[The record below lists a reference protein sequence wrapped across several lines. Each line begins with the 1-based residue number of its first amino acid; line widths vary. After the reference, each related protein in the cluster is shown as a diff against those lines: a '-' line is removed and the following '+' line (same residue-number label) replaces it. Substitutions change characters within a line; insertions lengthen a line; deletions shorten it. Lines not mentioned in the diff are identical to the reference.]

1 MTLPGMV
8 SHYFTTN
15 SISLV
20 LFDGFQALTQVISAF
35 LRAFFCR
42 LLCLSLCLYQFSSN
56 SRIRIYYNIFSAEHC
71 ILFALLGFLVSVAKT

>member
-35 LRAFFCR
+35 LRVFFCR
-42 LLCLSLCLYQFSSN
+42 LLCLSLYPYLKRYV
-56 SRIRIYYNIFSAEHC
+56 RMVIP
-71 ILFALLGFLVSVAKT
+71 LLTLLQPRASK